1 MVTFGSESVVR
12 KGVIVGNLAHGSQ
25 ELAVV
30 ACCLNDVDVVIACFL
45 CPRAGVAYAHKVAQQ
60 DHVLDVVLAVLPVF
74 QEDARCAGHGEHEG
88 VHRHGVALDGVLR
101 L

>member
-1 MVTFGSESVVR
+1 MVTFGSESVAR
-12 KGVIVGNLAHGSQ
+12 FGVFVGKLAHGSQ
-25 ELAVV
+25 KLAVV
-30 ACCLNDVDVVIACFL
+30 ACRLHDVDVVVASFL
-45 CPRAGVAYAHKVAQQ
+45 CPRAGVAYAHEVTQQ
-60 DHVLDVVLAVLPVF
+60 NHVLDVVLEVLPVF